1 MHRDYRS
8 NDDNLVAGR
17 NAVSELLRSGREID
31 RILIEKGRRDGS
43 LSVLLAKAA
52 DRGIP
57 IKETARQKLDALCP
71 ETNHQGIV
79 AYAAMTEYVTVADIL
94 AEAARRGEPPF
105 IVVCDEI
112 EDPHNLGAIIR
123 TAECCGVHG
132 VILPKRRS
140 CGVNFAVSKAACGAL
155 EYMKIARVT
164 NLVSALEELKAAGVW
179 VYAADMDGVDY
190 DSRDYRG
197 PAALVVGSE
206 GRGVGRLVKE
216 TCDITVSLPMK
227 GHITSLNASVAA
239 GVLLYRMARDRKID

>member
-1 MHRDYRS
+1 
-8 NDDNLVAGR
+8 
-17 NAVSELLRSGREID
+17 
-31 RILIEKGRRDGS
+31 
-43 LSVLLAKAA
+43 
-52 DRGIP
+52 
-57 IKETARQKLDALCP
+57 
-71 ETNHQGIV
+71 
-79 AYAAMTEYVTVADIL
+79 
-94 AEAARRGEPPF
+94 
-105 IVVCDEI
+105 
-112 EDPHNLGAIIR
+112 
-123 TAECCGVHG
+123 
-132 VILPKRRS
+132 
-140 CGVNFAVSKAACGAL
+140 
-155 EYMKIARVT
+155 MKIARVT